1 MQGFIIAQQR
11 LIQYDYIERSNDLIE
26 TRSQKVCKMIKEKTF
41 YKSFM
46 ILALSLA
53 LQNLLT
59 YGVNMMDTVML
70 GRYSQN
76 AMGGVSLCN
85 QVQYLLQMLVVG
97 AGEGAVVLGSQYW
110 GKGNLKPIPHIIGVA
125 LRFGGSLAVLLFCV
139 VAFFPTQ
146 LLSLLSNDSAVI
158 AEGQKYFQII
168 CFTYIIF
175 TVTNILV
182 ASLRSIGIVK
192 IGYVISGSTLIINV
206 CLNYCLIYGNL
217 GFPELGVR
225 GAAIATLV
233 SRCVELL
240 IVIYYLKYKENQLNL
255 TLTKLLRIDT
265 SYMRDYTRVSSPVL
279 INQALWGVAQM
290 VQTGILG
297 HLGGDVTAANAIAV
311 QVFQVLSVVAYGA
324 ASASGIVVG
333 RTIGEGNELRLRP
346 LVQTLQV
353 LFFTI
358 GICSGLL
365 IFILREPILMVF
377 GGTLTDRA
385 YELSMQFMLVLSITT
400 VGTSY
405 QMACDNGIIRGGGD
419 TSFSAKMNLISMW
432 FIIVPFS
439 AMAAFW
445 WKCTPV
451 VVFFLLKWDQ
461 LYKTIPVVI
470 RLRSWKWVKKV
481 TRPEENG

>member
-1 MQGFIIAQQR
+1 
-11 LIQYDYIERSNDLIE
+11 
-26 TRSQKVCKMIKEKTF
+26 MIREKTF

-46 ILALSLA
+46 VLALSLA

-59 YGVNMMDTVML
+59 YGVNMMDTLML
-70 GRYSQN
+70 GRYSQD

-110 GKGNLKPIPHIIGVA
+110 GKGRLEPIPHIIGVA
-125 LRFGGSLAVLLFCV
+125 LRFGGALAVLMFGV
-139 VAFFPTQ
+139 VLFFPHQ
-146 LLSLLSNDSAVI
+146 LLSLLSNDAAVI
-158 AEGQKYFQII
+158 AQGAKYFQII

-192 IGYVISGSTLIINV
+192 IGYVISGSTLVINV
-206 CLNYCLIYGNL
+206 CLNYCLIYGNF

-225 GAAIATLV
+225 GAAVATLV

-240 IVIYYLKYKENQLNL
+240 IVIYYLKCKEHRLNL
-255 TLTKLLRIDT
+255 TLRKLLHIDT
-265 SYMRDYTRVSSPVL
+265 SYIRDYTRVSSPVL

-333 RTIGEGNELRLRP
+333 RTIGEGNEQRLHP
-346 LVQTLQV
+346 LVHTLQV
-353 LFFTI
+353 LFIAI
-358 GICSGLL
+358 GLCSGFA
-365 IFILREPILMVF
+365 IFALRVPILHLF
-377 GGTLTDRA
+377 GGTLTENA
-385 YELSMQFMLVLSITT
+385 YRYSMQFMLVLAVTT
-400 VGTSY
+400 VGTAY

-419 TSFSAKMNLISMW
+419 TSFSAKMNLVSMW
-432 FIIVPFS
+432 LIIVPFS

-445 WKCTPV
+445 WQCAPV

-461 LYKTIPVVI
+461 LYKAIPVVI

-481 TRPEENG
+481 TRPDDTASI

>member
-1 MQGFIIAQQR
+1 
-11 LIQYDYIERSNDLIE
+11 
-26 TRSQKVCKMIKEKTF
+26 MIKEKTF

-46 ILALSLA
+46 VLALSLA

-59 YGVNMMDTVML
+59 YGVNMMDTIML

-110 GKGNLKPIPHIIGVA
+110 GKGNLKPMPHIIGVA

-346 LVQTLQV
+346 LVHTLQV
-353 LFFTI
+353 LFLTI

-385 YELSMQFMLVLSITT
+385 YKLSMQFMLVLSITT

-432 FIIVPFS
+432 FIIVPLS

-445 WKCTPV
+445 WKCAPV
-451 VVFFLLKWDQ
+451 IVFFLLKWDQ

-481 TRPEENG
+481 TRPDETG

>member
-1 MQGFIIAQQR
+1 
-11 LIQYDYIERSNDLIE
+11 
-26 TRSQKVCKMIKEKTF
+26 MIKEKSF

-59 YGVNMMDTVML
+59 YGVNMMDAVML

-125 LRFGGSLAVLLFCV
+125 LRFGGSLAVILFGV
-139 VAFFPTQ
+139 VFLFPTQ
-146 LLSLLSNDSAVI
+146 LLRLLSNDSAVI

-192 IGYVISGSTLIINV
+192 IGYIISGSTLVINV

-240 IVIYYLKYKENQLNL
+240 IVIYYLKYKEHRLNL
-255 TLTKLLRIDT
+255 TLAKLLHIDT
-265 SYMRDYTRVSSPVL
+265 SYMRDYSRVSAPVL
-279 INQALWGVAQM
+279 INQSLWGLAQM

-333 RTIGEGNELRLRP
+333 RTIGAGNEQRLRP
-346 LVQTLQV
+346 VVHTRQV
-353 LFFTI
+353 
-358 GICSGLL
+358 
-365 IFILREPILMVF
+365 
-377 GGTLTDRA
+377 
-385 YELSMQFMLVLSITT
+385 
-400 VGTSY
+400 
-405 QMACDNGIIRGGGD
+405 
-419 TSFSAKMNLISMW
+419 
-432 FIIVPFS
+432 
-439 AMAAFW
+439 
-445 WKCTPV
+445 
-451 VVFFLLKWDQ
+451 
-461 LYKTIPVVI
+461 
-470 RLRSWKWVKKV
+470 
-481 TRPEENG
+481 

>member
-1 MQGFIIAQQR
+1 
-11 LIQYDYIERSNDLIE
+11 
-26 TRSQKVCKMIKEKTF
+26 MIKEKTF

-70 GRYSQN
+70 GRYSQD

-125 LRFGGSLAVLLFCV
+125 LRFGGSLAVILFGIV
-139 VAFFPTQ
+139 LFFPTQ
-146 LLSLLSNDSAVI
+146 LLRLLSNDSAVI
-158 AEGQKYFQII
+158 AEGAKYFQII

-192 IGYVISGSTLIINV
+192 IGYIISGSTLVINV
-206 CLNYCLIYGNL
+206 CLNYCLIYGNF

-240 IVIYYLKYKENQLNL
+240 IVIYYLKYKEHKLHL
-255 TLTKLLRIDT
+255 TLTKLLHIDT
-265 SYMRDYTRVSSPVL
+265 SYIRDYTRVSSPVL

-333 RTIGEGNELRLRP
+333 RTIGEGDAQRLHP
-346 LVQTLQV
+346 LVNTLQI
-353 LFFTI
+353 LFLTI
-358 GICSGLL
+358 GLCSGFL
-365 IFILREPILMVF
+365 IFILRAPILMVF
-377 GGTLTDRA
+377 GGTLTKRA
-385 YELSMQFMLVLSITT
+385 YELSRQFMLVLSITT

-419 TSFSAKMNLISMW
+419 TAFSAKMNLISMW
-432 FIIVPFS
+432 LIIVPFS

-445 WKCTPV
+445 WKCAPV
-451 VVFFLLKWDQ
+451 IVFFLLKWDQ
-461 LYKTIPVVI
+461 LYKAIPVVI

-481 TRPEENG
+481 TRSDAA

>member
-1 MQGFIIAQQR
+1 
-11 LIQYDYIERSNDLIE
+11 
-26 TRSQKVCKMIKEKTF
+26 
-41 YKSFM
+41 M

-70 GRYSQN
+70 GRYSQD

-125 LRFGGSLAVLLFCV
+125 LRFGGSLAVLLFGI

-192 IGYVISGSTLIINV
+192 IGYVISGSTLVINV

-240 IVIYYLKYKENQLNL
+240 IVIYYLKYQENKLNL
-255 TLTKLLRIDT
+255 TLTKLIRIDT
-265 SYMRDYTRVSSPVL
+265 SYIRDYTRVSSPVL

-297 HLGGDVTAANAIAV
+297 HLGGDVTAANAIAI

-346 LVQTLQV
+346 LVNTLQA
-353 LFFTI
+353 LFITI

-365 IFILREPILMVF
+365 IFVLREPILMVF
-377 GGTLTDRA
+377 GGTLTNRA

-400 VGTSY
+400 IGTSY

-419 TSFSAKMNLISMW
+419 TAFSAKMNLISMW
-432 FIIVPFS
+432 LIIVPFS

-445 WKCTPV
+445 WKCAPI

-461 LYKTIPVVI
+461 LYKTIPVVM

-481 TRPEENG
+481 TRPDAVE